1 MSELSEDEKLELQAA
16 FENWLDVCNQ
26 ILGGANIS
34 FYEGAVSPRVYF
46 KERTNEFVVQSTGKG
61 GVLIQCVLD
70 FKTAVKL
77 HGMIDM
83 ALILLSRPKEENQ
96 P

>member
-1 MSELSEDEKLELQAA
+1 MSEISEDDKLELQAA
-16 FENWLDVCNQ
+16 FENWLQACGR
-26 ILGGANIS
+26 ILGAANIS
-34 FYEGAVSPRVYF
+34 FFEGSVSPRVYF
-46 KERTNEFVVQSTGKG
+46 KEKSNEFVVQSLGKG

-83 ALILLSRPKEENQ
+83 VLITMSRPREENQ